1 MSGGEIAGLIAALA
15 FAALVAVL
23 STVLMRA
30 NRVLSEAEKLVIDV
44 HRSAVPLMEDVRVT
58 LHAVQKELDRVDHIL
73 ASVGN
78 VSSGVSNVAGLVTT
92 ATTNPLVKGLSFLA
106 GARATM
112 KALKKDRQ

>member
-1 MSGGEIAGLIAALA
+1 MTGGEIAGLIAALA

-30 NRVLSEAEKLVIDV
+30 HRVLSEAEKLVVDV
-44 HRSAVPLMEDVRVT
+44 RRGAVPLMQDVRDT
-58 LHAVQKELDRVDHIL
+58 LHAVQQELDRVDGIL

-78 VSSGVSNVAGLVTT
+78 VSSGVSSVAGLVTT

-112 KALKKDRQ
+112 KSLKRERA